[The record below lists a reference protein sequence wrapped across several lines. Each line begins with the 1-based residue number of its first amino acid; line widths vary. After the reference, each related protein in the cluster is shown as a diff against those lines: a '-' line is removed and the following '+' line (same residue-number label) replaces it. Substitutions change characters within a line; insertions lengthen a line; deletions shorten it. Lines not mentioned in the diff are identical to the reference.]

1 MNQFLVLLSIMV
13 LQMSI
18 PRIQSQTALQERQK
32 LNASDFVFDFNKAR
46 EIVGEGGTAKTLFL
60 ESHAALKGTGV
71 SSFIATIYPC
81 GIVPPHLHP
90 RYIIIKQSLIIR

>member
-18 PRIQSQTALQERQK
+18 IRVQSQTALQERRK
-32 LNASDFVFDFNKAR
+32 LNASDFVFDFNKANT
-46 EIVGEGGTAKTLFL
+46 IVGEGGTSKTLFL
-60 ESHAALKGTGV
+60 ENHAALKGTGV
-71 SSFIATIYPC
+71 SSFISEIYPC

-90 RYIIIKQSLIIR
+90 R